1 MSVQKKE
8 FTVKDEPAFRMT
20 VRHWKALR
28 PDNLN
33 SVEFVQ
39 DCMRGGEVDFTSTYN
54 FLLTNEE
61 IKELI
66 KGLESIIE

>member
-8 FTVKDEPAFRMT
+8 FTVKDEQAFRMT

-39 DCMRGGEVDFTSTYN
+39 DCMRDGEVDFTSTYN